1 MVHSN
6 QFNSKDENI
15 YLRKYF
21 NTWMIKIWFWQLFN
35 WLVIEQNEGKLNS
48 LLPIF
53 NGLLILNEFI
63 LVNSIIA
70 DDVVIETVW
79 PMLKFAD
86 NLSINLL
93 VISDV
98 ILFKP

>member
-1 MVHSN
+1 MS
-6 QFNSKDENI
+6 
-15 YLRKYF
+15 
-21 NTWMIKIWFWQLFN
+21 
-35 WLVIEQNEGKLNS
+35 
-48 LLPIF
+48 IF

-63 LVNSIIA
+63 LVNSIID

-86 NLSINLL
+86 NLSINFL